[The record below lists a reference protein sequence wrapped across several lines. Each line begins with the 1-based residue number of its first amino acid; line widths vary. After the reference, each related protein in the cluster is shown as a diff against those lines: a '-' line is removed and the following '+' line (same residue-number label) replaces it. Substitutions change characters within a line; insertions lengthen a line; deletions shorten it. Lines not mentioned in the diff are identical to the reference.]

1 MVSLFNSMWR
11 QVMNGLC
18 SSFPEKFCEIAVST
32 DYILRKNLTDRR
44 THATFSKFVIKFRIV
59 IDFWKTIP

>member
-1 MVSLFNSMWR
+1 
-11 QVMNGLC
+11 MNGLC
-18 SSFPEKFCEIAVST
+18 SSFLEKFCEIAVST

-44 THATFSKFVIKFRIV
+44 THAIFSKFVIKFRIV